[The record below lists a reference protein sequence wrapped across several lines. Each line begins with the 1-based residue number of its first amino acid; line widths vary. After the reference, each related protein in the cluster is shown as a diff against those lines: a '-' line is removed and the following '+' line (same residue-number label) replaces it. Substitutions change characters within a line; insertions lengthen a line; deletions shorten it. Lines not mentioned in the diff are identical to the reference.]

1 MDPVLVDE
9 VTAAID
15 GLLRDMGGTVSA
27 EHGVGQEL
35 LDRVGRQKSAV
46 ELDLMRRVK
55 AALDP
60 DDLFN
65 PGRGA
70 HCAPVPEVEAAE
82 AT

>member
-1 MDPVLVDE
+1 M
-9 VTAAID
+9 
-15 GLLRDMGGTVSA
+15 
-27 EHGVGQEL
+27 
-35 LDRVGRQKSAV
+35 GRQRSAV
-46 ELDLMRRVK
+46 ELDLMQRVK

-70 HCAPVPEVEAAE
+70 HCAPVPEAETEE